1 MNDYVHEYYSVER
14 SRATYAGVLNPMTSK
29 HLWPEVDIGYKISK
43 PKHRRKSG
51 RLKVGR
57 IKPSDEVVTK
67 KRRKCT

>member
-14 SRATYAGVLNPMTSK
+14 LSATYAGGFNPMTSK
-29 HLWPEVDIGYKISK
+29 HIWPEVNICYKISM
-43 PKHRRKSG
+43 PKLRRKLG
-51 RLKVGR
+51 RAKVGR

>member
-14 SRATYAGVLNPMTSK
+14 LSVTYARVFNPMTSK

-43 PKHRRKSG
+43 PKLRRKPG
-51 RLKVGR
+51 RPKVGR